1 MSSTPSSRP
10 ALTGVLETALV
21 VEDVSRATEFYQRLF
36 GFEVLGQSDRLS
48 ALNVKSGQV
57 LLLFARGQTLDDI
70 HLPGGVIP
78 GGMDAQG
85 RGHMAFGIDAS
96 ALESWRKWLE
106 RNAVEIESTMHWE
119 RGGTSLYFR
128 DPDGNL
134 LEVATPGVWANY

>member
-1 MSSTPSSRP
+1 
-10 ALTGVLETALV
+10 
-21 VEDVSRATEFYQRLF
+21 
-36 GFEVLGQSDRLS
+36 
-48 ALNVKSGQV
+48 
-57 LLLFARGQTLDDI
+57 
-70 HLPGGVIP
+70 
-78 GGMDAQG
+78 
-85 RGHMAFGIDAS
+85 MAFGIDAS